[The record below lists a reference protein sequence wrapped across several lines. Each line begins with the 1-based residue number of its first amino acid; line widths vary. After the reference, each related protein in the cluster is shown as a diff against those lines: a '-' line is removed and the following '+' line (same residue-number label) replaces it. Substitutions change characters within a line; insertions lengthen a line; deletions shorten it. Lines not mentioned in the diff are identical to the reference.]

1 MKETED
7 TSPANETEGQ
17 TTKSASRTKLREN
30 RHDSETFHNADV
42 DVDAV
47 DLSISSFWLH
57 GSWFQNM
64 RGERRS
70 LNLSNMKLMPPP
82 KFSKKHGNINTNL
95 YKAFGSLSLLGRFN
109 RDCDGVPRQNC
120 TRLFSVLK
128 PLLWQTDPCRHLSVR
143 R

>member
-1 MKETED
+1 MSNFLYVRTKTQEFLAEEAEEGQSRTVSLGLSVRGPHYNQEEWWKKLED

-82 KFSKKHGNINTNL
+82 
-95 YKAFGSLSLLGRFN
+95 
-109 RDCDGVPRQNC
+109 
-120 TRLFSVLK
+120 
-128 PLLWQTDPCRHLSVR
+128 
-143 R
+143 